1 MNKHL
6 IQKKLK
12 MSRIF
17 NYQNYSDL
25 DNLHKDYILSVS
37 NETDITRIPLPT
49 INSFLTE
56 MDKYFTEKD
65 NSKWLYY

>member
-65 NSKWLYY
+65 NSK

>member
-1 MNKHL
+1 MK
-6 IQKKLK
+6 
-12 MSRIF
+12 SRIF

-25 DNLHKDYILSVS
+25 DNLHKDYVLSVS
-37 NETDITRIPLPT
+37 NETDITIIPLPT

-65 NSKWLYY
+65 ESK

>member
-1 MNKHL
+1 MK
-6 IQKKLK
+6 
-12 MSRIF
+12 SRIF

-25 DNLHKDYILSVS
+25 DNLHKDYVLSVS

-56 MDKYFTEKD
+56 MDKYFTEKEE
-65 NSKWLYY
+65 SK

>member
-1 MNKHL
+1 MT
-6 IQKKLK
+6 
-12 MSRIF
+12 SRIF

-25 DNLHKDYILSVS
+25 DNLHKDYVLSVS

-65 NSKWLYY
+65 ESK

>member
-1 MNKHL
+1 MK
-6 IQKKLK
+6 
-12 MSRIF
+12 SRIF

-25 DNLHKDYILSVS
+25 DNLHKDYVLSVS

-65 NSKWLYY
+65 ESKWLYY

>member
-1 MNKHL
+1 MKA
-6 IQKKLK
+6 
-12 MSRIF
+12 RIF

-25 DNLHKDYILSVS
+25 DNLHKDYVLSVS

-65 NSKWLYY
+65 ESK

>member
-1 MNKHL
+1 MT
-6 IQKKLK
+6 
-12 MSRIF
+12 SRIF

-65 NSKWLYY
+65 ESK

>member
-1 MNKHL
+1 MK
-6 IQKKLK
+6 
-12 MSRIF
+12 SRIF

-25 DNLHKDYILSVS
+25 DNLHKDYVLSVS

-65 NSKWLYY
+65 KSK